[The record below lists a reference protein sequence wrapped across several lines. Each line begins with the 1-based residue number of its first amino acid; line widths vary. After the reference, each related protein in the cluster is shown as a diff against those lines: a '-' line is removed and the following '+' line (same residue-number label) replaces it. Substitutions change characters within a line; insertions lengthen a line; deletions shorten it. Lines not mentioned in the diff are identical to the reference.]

1 MFEGIEAF
9 RTRLRQHPVQIGAS
23 ITLNDPAVTDA
34 LGPSVDFFWIDMEH
48 SPMSMETLAG
58 HVRTARIHRKASLV
72 RVPIADTAWIK
83 RVLDAG
89 CEGIIVPQVQ
99 GVQDVQMVVDA
110 ARYPPLGRRGFGPRV
125 PSAYGRHADTAL
137 TVQSNAAVF
146 TAVQIETRTA
156 LEAIEAIAALET
168 LDAIALGP
176 WDLAANLGHV
186 NDVTHP
192 DVVAAIQHVIDT
204 AHRAGKW
211 VGSGMGD
218 DPELAMDYTRRG
230 VDWIQVGNDV
240 DYLIRRMDQVYTA
253 IKSPGP
259 NAPAAYQPA

>member
-1 MFEGIEAF
+1 MFFAGVQALRE
-9 RTRLRQHPVQIGAS
+9 RLEQGQVQIGAS

-48 SPMSMETLAG
+48 SPMSMDALAG
-58 HVRTARIHRKASLV
+58 HLRAARLHRVASLV
-72 RVPIADTAWIK
+72 RVPIADPAWVK

-89 CEGIIVPQVQ
+89 GEGIIVPQVRDAE
-99 GVQDVQMVVDA
+99 DVQRVVDA
-110 ARYPPLGRRGFGPRV
+110 ARYPPLGTRGFGPRV
-125 PSAYGRHADTAL
+125 PSGYGRHADAEL
-137 TVQSNAAVF
+137 VAQSNAAVF
-146 TAVQIETRTA
+146 TAVQIETRSA
-156 LEAIEAIAALET
+156 LDQIDAIASVAA

-192 DVVAAIQHVIDT
+192 EVDAAIQYVIDT

-218 DPELAMDYTRRG
+218 DPELAGRYARRG
-230 VDWIQVGNDV
+230 VHWIQVGNDV
-240 DYLIRRMDQVYTA
+240 DYLIRRMDQVQAA
-253 IKSPGP
+253 IQSS
-259 NAPAAYQPA
+259 